1 MTMSPSLRARRAW
14 QSTYD
19 IARVIETLFI
29 FCYNTHMDFN
39 QKPLKIFFS
48 YYKPHIGLFI
58 ADMFCAFFMA
68 AIDVAFP
75 MFSRYALNTLIPNYQ
90 LRTFLILVGILL
102 VGFCIHKMCNWFV
115 AYWGHVFGNRVEQDM
130 RRDVFDQ
137 LEKLPF
143 SFYDTNRTGK
153 IMSRATTDLFEI
165 TELAHHGPE
174 DFSIAVLNLL
184 GAFVMLLTIRWELAI
199 FVFIAMPVMILIV
212 IVSRRNLSKA
222 STLVKETTAE
232 VNASLESSIS
242 GIRVTKGFNNEDFER
257 ARFDVSN
264 KQYSAAKQNRFK
276 YMASFFSNIEFCNNL
291 LSLMTLGVGGYF
303 IMKGKMTL
311 PDLVAANLFV
321 ATFVSPIK
329 RLNGFVEQFITGMAG
344 FNRFLEIMRTDTEP
358 EDAPDAVD
366 ILSARGNISFK
377 DVNFSYTSDFPVLN
391 DVNLEIHS
399 GEKFALVGASG
410 GGKSTIC
417 NLIPRFYEITG
428 GSISLDGI
436 DIRHIKKQ
444 SLRSQIGIVQQ
455 DVFLFAGTIR
465 ENIAYG
471 KPNASD
477 EEIQAAAR
485 RAEIHDDIM
494 KMPNG
499 YDSIVGERGIK
510 LSGGQKQRVS
520 IARCFLKNPPI
531 LILDEATSALD
542 TTTEIKIQH
551 SFDELSKGRTTLV
564 IAHRLSTIKNAD
576 MIAVVNDKGIVE
588 QGTHEQLMNK
598 KGEYYRLQ
606 SAQVSD

>member
-1 MTMSPSLRARRAW
+1 
-14 QSTYD
+14 
-19 IARVIETLFI
+19 
-29 FCYNTHMDFN
+29 MDYT
-39 QKPLKIFFS
+39 KHPLKIFFS

-58 ADMFCAFFMA
+58 ADMICAFFIA

-75 MFSRYALNTLIPNYQ
+75 MFSRYALNTLIPNHQ
-90 LRTFLILVGILL
+90 LKTFLTLVALL
-102 VGFCIHKMCNWFV
+102 LAGFGFRWICNWFV
-115 AYWGHVFGNRVEQDM
+115 NYWGHIFGNRVEQDM

-174 DFSIAVLNLL
+174 DFSIAVLTILGSFFLL
-184 GAFVMLLTIRWELAI
+184 LKIRWELALI
-199 FVFIAMPVMILIV
+199 VIISLPIMILIV
-212 IVSRRNLSKA
+212 ITSRRGFSKT
-222 STLVKETTAE
+222 SIRVKEATAE
-232 VNASLESSIS
+232 INASLESSIS
-242 GIRVTKGFNNEDFER
+242 GIRVTKGFVNEDFER
-257 ARFDVSN
+257 ERFSRHN
-264 KQYSAAKQNRFK
+264 IEYSKAKQNRFR
-276 YMASFFSNIEFCNNL
+276 YMGFFHSNIDLCNNV
-291 LSLMTLGVGGYF
+291 LSLLVLAAGGYY

-311 PDLVAANLFV
+311 PDLIAANLFI
-321 ATFVSPIK
+321 ASFTAPIRK
-329 RLNGFVEQFITGMAG
+329 LTNFVEQFITGMAG
-344 FNRFLEIMRTDTEP
+344 FNRFLEIMRTDPEP
-358 EDAPDAVD
+358 ADSPDAVE
-366 ILSARGNISFK
+366 ILSARGNITFRN
-377 DVNFSYTSDFPVLN
+377 VNFSYTQDFPILT
-391 DVNLEIHS
+391 DVNLDIHA

-410 GGKSTIC
+410 GGKTTIC

-436 DIRHIKKQ
+436 DIHKIKKQ

-471 KPNASD
+471 KPGATQ
-477 EEIQAAAR
+477 EEIELAAR
-485 RAEIHDDIM
+485 RAEIHEDIM
-494 KMPNG
+494 KMPKG

-542 TTTEIKIQH
+542 TATEIKIQH
-551 SFDELSKGRTTLV
+551 AFDELSRGRTTLV

-576 MIAVVNDKGIVE
+576 KIAVVNDHGIVE
-588 QGTHEQLMNK
+588 QGTHEELMSK
-598 KGEYYRLQ
+598 QGEYYKLQ
-606 SAQVSD
+606 SAQLAIQQ

>member
-1 MTMSPSLRARRAW
+1 MM
-14 QSTYD
+14 
-19 IARVIETLFI
+19 
-29 FCYNTHMDFN
+29 
-39 QKPLKIFFS
+39 
-48 YYKPHIGLFI
+48 
-58 ADMFCAFFMA
+58 CAFFMA

-90 LRTFLILVGILL
+90 LKTFLILVVILF
-102 VGFCIHKMCNWFV
+102 VGFCIHKGCNWFV

-130 RRDVFDQ
+130 RRDVFDH

-143 SFYDTNRTGK
+143 SFYDTHRTGK

-174 DFSIAVLNLL
+174 DFSIAMLNLL

-199 FVFIAMPVMILIV
+199 IVFITLPVIIFIV
-212 IVSRRNLSKA
+212 ITSRKKLSSA
-222 STLVKETTAE
+222 STRVKETTAE

-242 GIRVTKGFNNEDFER
+242 GIRVTKGFVNEDYER
-257 ARFDVSN
+257 QRFDYQN
-264 KQYSAAKQNRFK
+264 KQYSAAKQNRFR

-291 LSLMTLGVGGYF
+291 LSLLVLAVGGYF

-321 ATFVSPIK
+321 ASFVSPIK
-329 RLNGFVEQFITGMAG
+329 KLNNLVEQFATGMAG
-344 FNRFLEIMRTDTEP
+344 FNRFLEIMRTPVEP
-358 EDAPDAVD
+358 EDDSDAVE

-377 DVNFSYTSDFPVLN
+377 AVDFSYTPDFPVLTN
-391 DVNLEIHS
+391 INLEIHS

-410 GGKSTIC
+410 GGKTTIC
-417 NLIPRFYEITG
+417 NLIPRFYEISA

-436 DIRHIKKQ
+436 DIRHIKKR
-444 SLRSQIGIVQQ
+444 SLRNQIGIVQQ

-471 KPNASD
+471 KPNATD
-477 EEIQAAAR
+477 AEIELAAR

-494 KMPNG
+494 LMPNG

-542 TTTEIKIQH
+542 TSTEIKIQH

-564 IAHRLSTIKNAD
+564 IAHRLSTIKNANK
-576 MIAVVNDKGIVE
+576 IAVVNEHGIVE
-588 QGTHEQLMNK
+588 QGTHDELMAR
-598 KGEYYRLQ
+598 KGEYYKLQ
-606 SAQVSD
+606 QGQLI

>member
-1 MTMSPSLRARRAW
+1 
-14 QSTYD
+14 
-19 IARVIETLFI
+19 
-29 FCYNTHMDFN
+29 MDFS
-39 QKPLKIFFS
+39 KHPLKIFFS
-48 YYKPHIGLFI
+48 YYKPHWKLFA
-58 ADMFCAFFMA
+58 ADMTCAIIMA

-75 MFSRYALNTLIPNYQ
+75 MFSRYALNTLIPNHE
-90 LRTFLILVGILL
+90 LRLFLIFIAILL
-102 VGFCIHKMCNWFV
+102 GGFCLHKICNWFV
-115 AYWGHVFGNRVEQDM
+115 AYWGHVFGTRVEQDM
-130 RRDVFDQ
+130 RRDIFDH

-143 SFYDTNRTGK
+143 SFYDINRTGK

-174 DFSIAVLNLL
+174 DFTIAMLNLI
-184 GAFVMLLTIRWELAI
+184 GAFVMMLHIRWELAI
-199 FVFIAMPVMILIV
+199 IVVIVLPVMIAIG
-212 IVSRRNLSKA
+212 IISRRNLSRT
-222 STLVKETTAE
+222 STKVKEITSE
-232 VNASLESSIS
+232 VNAGLESSIS

-257 ARFDVSN
+257 KRFATYN
-264 KQYSAAKQNRFK
+264 QQYSDAKQWRYKF
-276 YMASFFSNIEFCNNL
+276 MATFFSNIEFCNNL
-291 LSLMTLGVGGYF
+291 LSLVVLAAGGYF
-303 IMKGKMTL
+303 IIKGKMTL

-321 ATFVSPIK
+321 AAFRAPIGK
-329 RLNGFVEQFITGMAG
+329 LNFLVEQYTNGMAG
-344 FNRFLEIMRTDTEP
+344 FQRFLEIMRTDPEP
-358 EDAPDAVD
+358 ADDPDAVE

-377 DVNFSYTSDFPVLN
+377 DVSFSYTSDYPVLSS
-391 DVNLEIHS
+391 VNLDIRS
-399 GEKFALVGASG
+399 GEKFALVGVSG

-428 GSISLDGI
+428 GEISLDGI
-436 DIRHIKKQ
+436 NIKHIKKS

-455 DVFLFAGTIR
+455 DVFLFAGSIR

-471 KPNASD
+471 KPNATD
-477 EEIQAAAR
+477 AEIEQAAR

-499 YDSIVGERGIK
+499 YDTIVGERGIK

-542 TTTEIKIQH
+542 TATEIKIQH

-576 MIAVVNDKGIVE
+576 KIAVVTDHGIAE
-588 QGTHEQLMNK
+588 QGTHEELLAK
-598 KGEYYRLQ
+598 HGEYFKLSSIQ
-606 SAQVSD
+606 NS

>member
-1 MTMSPSLRARRAW
+1 
-14 QSTYD
+14 
-19 IARVIETLFI
+19 
-29 FCYNTHMDFN
+29 MDFS
-39 QKPLKIFFS
+39 KHPLKIFFS
-48 YYKPHIGLFI
+48 YYKPHWPLFA
-58 ADMFCAFFMA
+58 ADMACAVFMA

-75 MFSRYALNTLIPNYQ
+75 MFSRYALNTLIPNHE
-90 LRTFLILVGILL
+90 LKTFLILVGALL
-102 VGFCIHKMCNWFV
+102 AGFCLHKGCNWFV

-143 SFYDTNRTGK
+143 SFYDTHRTGK

-174 DFSIAVLNLL
+174 DFTVAVLNLI
-184 GAFVMLLTIRWELAI
+184 GAFIMMLHIRWELAI
-199 FVFIAMPVMILIV
+199 VVIVVLPIMITIG

-222 STLVKETTAE
+222 SVKVKETTAE
-232 VNASLESSIS
+232 VNAGLESSIS
-242 GIRVTKGFNNEDFER
+242 GIRVTKGFNNEEFER
-257 ARFDVSN
+257 ERFAVYN
-264 KQYSAAKQNRFK
+264 KQYSDAKQMRFK
-276 YMASFFSNIEFCNNL
+276 YMARFFTNIEFCNNL
-291 LSLMTLGVGGYF
+291 LSLTVLAIGGYF

-321 ATFVSPIK
+321 AGFVAPIK
-329 RLNGFVEQFITGMAG
+329 KLNNFVEQFITGMAG
-344 FNRFLEIMRTDTEP
+344 FNRFLEIIRTEP
-358 EDAPDAVD
+358 EPADATDAVE

-377 DVNFSYTSDFPVLN
+377 NVDFSYTADYPVLSG
-391 DVNLEIHS
+391 VNLDIRA

-428 GSISLDGI
+428 GEISLDGI
-436 DIRHIKKQ
+436 DIKRIKKS
-444 SLRSQIGIVQQ
+444 SLRAQIGIVQQ
-455 DVFLFAGTIR
+455 DVFLFAGSIR

-471 KPNASD
+471 KPNATD
-477 EEIQAAAR
+477 AEIEQAAR
-485 RAEIHDDIM
+485 RAEIHEDIM

-542 TTTEIKIQH
+542 TATEIKIQH
-551 SFDELSKGRTTLV
+551 SFDELAKGRTTLV

-576 MIAVVNDKGIVE
+576 KIAVVTDHGIAE
-588 QGTHEQLMNK
+588 QGTHDELMAK
-598 KGEYYRLQ
+598 HGEYYKLRTVQ
-606 SAQVSD
+606 EEN

>member
-1 MTMSPSLRARRAW
+1 
-14 QSTYD
+14 
-19 IARVIETLFI
+19 
-29 FCYNTHMDFN
+29 MDFS
-39 QKPLKIFFS
+39 KRPLKIFFS

-58 ADMFCAFFMA
+58 IDMMCAFFMA

-90 LRTFLILVGILL
+90 LKTFLILVVILL
-102 VGFCIHKMCNWFV
+102 VGFCIHKGCNWFV

-130 RRDVFDQ
+130 RRDVFDH

-143 SFYDTNRTGK
+143 SFYDTHRTGK

-174 DFSIAVLNLL
+174 DFSIAMLNLL
-184 GAFVMLLTIRWELAI
+184 GAFIMLLTIRWELAI
-199 FVFIAMPVMILIV
+199 IVFITLPVIIFIV
-212 IVSRRNLSKA
+212 ITSRKKLSSA
-222 STLVKETTAE
+222 STRVKETTAE

-242 GIRVTKGFNNEDFER
+242 GIRVTKGFVNEDYER
-257 ARFDVSN
+257 QRFDYQN
-264 KQYSAAKQNRFK
+264 KQYSAAKQNRFR

-291 LSLMTLGVGGYF
+291 LSLLVLAVGGYF

-321 ATFVSPIK
+321 ASFVSPIK
-329 RLNGFVEQFITGMAG
+329 KLNNLVEQFATGMAG
-344 FNRFLEIMRTDTEP
+344 FNRFLEIMRTPVEP
-358 EDAPDAVD
+358 EDDSDAVE

-377 DVNFSYTSDFPVLN
+377 DVDFSYTPDFPVLTN
-391 DVNLEIHS
+391 INLEIHS

-410 GGKSTIC
+410 GGKTTIC
-417 NLIPRFYEITG
+417 NLIPRFYEISA

-436 DIRHIKKQ
+436 DIRHIKKR
-444 SLRSQIGIVQQ
+444 SLRNQIGIVQQ

-471 KPNASD
+471 KPDATD
-477 EEIQAAAR
+477 AEIELAAR

-494 KMPNG
+494 LMPNG

-542 TTTEIKIQH
+542 TSTEIKIQH

-564 IAHRLSTIKNAD
+564 IAHRLSTIKNANK
-576 MIAVVNDKGIVE
+576 IAVVNEHGIVE
-588 QGTHEQLMNK
+588 QGTHDELMAR
-598 KGEYYRLQ
+598 KGEYYKLQ
-606 SAQVSD
+606 QGQLI

>member
-1 MTMSPSLRARRAW
+1 
-14 QSTYD
+14 
-19 IARVIETLFI
+19 
-29 FCYNTHMDFN
+29 MDFS
-39 QKPLKIFFS
+39 KRPLKIFFS

-58 ADMFCAFFMA
+58 IDMMCAFFMA

-90 LRTFLILVGILL
+90 LKTFLILVVILL
-102 VGFCIHKMCNWFV
+102 VGFCIHKGCNWFV

-130 RRDVFDQ
+130 RRDVFDH

-143 SFYDTNRTGK
+143 SFYDTHRTGK

-174 DFSIAVLNLL
+174 DFSIAMLNLL
-184 GAFVMLLTIRWELAI
+184 GAFIMLLTIRWELAI
-199 FVFIAMPVMILIV
+199 IVFITLPVIIFIV
-212 IVSRRNLSKA
+212 ITSRKKLSSA
-222 STLVKETTAE
+222 STRVKETTAE
-232 VNASLESSIS
+232 VNACLESSIS
-242 GIRVTKGFNNEDFER
+242 GIRVTKGFVNEDYER
-257 ARFDVSN
+257 QRFDYQN
-264 KQYSAAKQNRFK
+264 KQYSAAKQNRFR

-291 LSLMTLGVGGYF
+291 LSLLVLAVGGYF

-321 ATFVSPIK
+321 ASFVSPIK
-329 RLNGFVEQFITGMAG
+329 KLNNLVEQFATGMAG
-344 FNRFLEIMRTDTEP
+344 FNRFLEIMRTPVEP
-358 EDAPDAVD
+358 EDDSDAVE

-377 DVNFSYTSDFPVLN
+377 DVDFSYTPDFPVLTN
-391 DVNLEIHS
+391 INLEIHS

-410 GGKSTIC
+410 GGKTTIC
-417 NLIPRFYEITG
+417 NLIPRFYEISA

-436 DIRHIKKQ
+436 DIRHIKKR
-444 SLRSQIGIVQQ
+444 SLRNQIGIVQQ

-471 KPNASD
+471 KPDATD
-477 EEIQAAAR
+477 TEIELAAR

-494 KMPNG
+494 LMPNG

-542 TTTEIKIQH
+542 TSTEIKIQH

-564 IAHRLSTIKNAD
+564 IAHRLSTIKNANK
-576 MIAVVNDKGIVE
+576 IAVVNEHGIVE
-588 QGTHEQLMNK
+588 QGTHDELMVK
-598 KGEYYRLQ
+598 KGEYYKLQ
-606 SAQVSD
+606 QGQLI

>member
-1 MTMSPSLRARRAW
+1 
-14 QSTYD
+14 
-19 IARVIETLFI
+19 
-29 FCYNTHMDFN
+29 MDYT
-39 QKPLKIFFS
+39 KHPLKIFFS
-48 YYKPHIGLFI
+48 YYKPHVGLFI
-58 ADMFCAFFMA
+58 ADMICAFFMA

-75 MFSRYALNTLIPNYQ
+75 MFTRYALNTLIPNHQ
-90 LRTFLILVGILL
+90 LRTFLILVVILFA
-102 VGFCIHKMCNWFV
+102 GFCLHKACNWFV

-130 RRDVFDQ
+130 RRDVFDH

-174 DFSIAVLNLL
+174 DFSIAMLNLI
-184 GAFVMLLTIRWELAI
+184 GSFVLLLTIRWELAI
-199 FVFIAMPVMILIV
+199 IVFIMLPLIFF
-212 IVSRRNLSKA
+212 IVYTSRKNLTQA
-222 STLVKETTAE
+222 STKVKETTAE
-232 VNASLESSIS
+232 VNAGLESSIS
-242 GIRVTKGFNNEDFER
+242 GIRVTKGFCNEDFER
-257 ARFDVSN
+257 ERFAVYN
-264 KQYSAAKQNRFK
+264 KQYSAAKQGRFR

-291 LSLMTLGVGGYF
+291 LSLLTLAVGGYF

-321 ATFVSPIK
+321 ASFVGPIK
-329 RLNGFVEQFITGMAG
+329 RLNGFVEQFTTGMAG
-344 FNRFLEIMRTDTEP
+344 FNRFLEIMRTDPEP
-358 EDAPDAVD
+358 ADAPNAVE

-377 DVNFSYTSDFPVLN
+377 NVDFSYTPDFPILQN
-391 DVNLEIHS
+391 VNLEIHS

-410 GGKSTIC
+410 GGKTTIC

-436 DIRHIKKQ
+436 DIHQIKKQ
-444 SLRSQIGIVQQ
+444 SLRTQIGIVQQ

-471 KPNASD
+471 KPNATQ
-477 EEIQAAAR
+477 EEIERAAR
-485 RAEIHDDIM
+485 RAEIHEDIM

-499 YDSIVGERGIK
+499 YDSVVGERGIK

-542 TTTEIKIQH
+542 TATEIKIQH
-551 SFDELSKGRTTLV
+551 AFDELSRGRTTLV

-576 MIAVVNDKGIVE
+576 KIAVVNDHGIVE
-588 QGTHEQLMNK
+588 LGTHDELMAK
-598 KGEYYRLQ
+598 HGEYYKLQ
-606 SAQVSD
+606 SAQVTVQ

>member
-1 MTMSPSLRARRAW
+1 
-14 QSTYD
+14 
-19 IARVIETLFI
+19 
-29 FCYNTHMDFN
+29 MDFS
-39 QKPLKIFFS
+39 KRPLKIFFA
-48 YYKPHIGLFI
+48 YYKPHWHLFA
-58 ADMFCAFFMA
+58 ADMACAVFMA

-75 MFSRYALNTLIPNYQ
+75 MFSRYALNTLIPNHQ
-90 LRTFLILVGILL
+90 LRTFLILVAALL
-102 VGFCIHKMCNWFV
+102 AGFCLHKGCNWFV

-143 SFYDTNRTGK
+143 SFYDTHRTGK

-174 DFSIAVLNLL
+174 DFTIAILNLI
-184 GAFVMLLTIRWELAI
+184 GAFIMLLHIRWELA
-199 FVFIAMPVMILIV
+199 LIV
-212 IVSRRNLSKA
+212 IVVLPIMITIGIVSRRNLSKA
-222 STLVKETTAE
+222 SVKVKETTAE
-232 VNASLESSIS
+232 VNAGLESSIS

-257 ARFDVSN
+257 GRFATYN
-264 KQYSAAKQNRFK
+264 KQYSDAKQMRFK
-276 YMASFFSNIEFCNNL
+276 YMANFFTNIEFCNNL
-291 LSLMTLGVGGYF
+291 LSLTVLAVGGYF

-321 ATFVSPIK
+321 AGFVAPVK
-329 RLNGFVEQFITGMAG
+329 KLNNFVEQFITGMAG
-344 FNRFLEIMRTDTEP
+344 FNRFLEIMRTEP
-358 EDAPDAVD
+358 EPADAPDAVE

-377 DVNFSYTSDFPVLN
+377 NVSFSYTSDFPVLEG
-391 DVNLEIHS
+391 VNLDIRA

-428 GSISLDGI
+428 GEISLDGI
-436 DIRHIKKQ
+436 DIKRIKKS
-444 SLRSQIGIVQQ
+444 SLRAQIGIVQQ

-471 KPNASD
+471 KPNATD
-477 EEIQAAAR
+477 AEIEQAAR

-499 YDSIVGERGIK
+499 YDSVVGERGIK

-542 TTTEIKIQH
+542 TATEIKIQH
-551 SFDELSKGRTTLV
+551 SFDELAKGRTTLV

-576 MIAVVNDKGIVE
+576 KIAVVTDHGIAE
-588 QGTHEQLMNK
+588 QGTHDELMEK
-598 KGEYYRLQ
+598 HGEYYKLRTVQ
-606 SAQVSD
+606 GE